1 MKGKERRMF
10 PGGNTS
16 KGFFSY
22 FDYIINR
29 KDANKFIILK
39 GGPGTGKSSMMRKI
53 GVYMQEKGY
62 DVEYHHCA
70 SDRESIDSIMI
81 PKLKIALVDGTA
93 PHVTDPKYPGAV
105 DMIINLGEYWDSKG
119 LEKNREEIVKVIER
133 NSKYYK
139 SAYKYFGAA
148 RLIQEDTLWKMEE
161 TLDFGRLNLIANN
174 LINEILKDSPV
185 TEKIGK
191 ERHLFGSAYTPT
203 GWADHTDTLL
213 RDLKR
218 TYYIKGEI
226 GTGKTT
232 LMKKVYQEATQR
244 GFNVEVFHTPLIPE
258 KIETIIINDLSVALS
273 IMDAAEKNNFKT
285 VELDKYINKEIYD
298 NYKDSIKENKK
309 IFENLISVAIEKL
322 AGAKNN
328 HDLMEAQYI
337 PNMDYSQINR
347 VIDRVIKIVS
357 EYEK

>member
-22 FDYIINR
+22 FDYIIDR
-29 KDANKFIILK
+29 KEANKIILLK

-81 PKLKIALVDGTA
+81 PKLKIAVFDGTA
-93 PHVTDPKYPGAV
+93 PHVMDPKYPGAI
-105 DMIINLGEYWDSKG
+105 DMIINLGEYWNAKG
-119 LEKNREEIVKVIER
+119 LVKNREEIIKVIDR

-139 SAYKYFGAA
+139 SAYKYFRAA
-148 RLIQEDTLWKMEE
+148 RLIQEDTIWKMEE
-161 TLDFGRLNLIANN
+161 ALDFGRLNVIVYD
-174 LINEILKDSPV
+174 LINEILIDSPV
-185 TEKIGK
+185 VEKAGK

-203 GWADHTDTLL
+203 GWAEHTDTLL
-213 RDLKR
+213 RDIEK
-218 TYYIKGEI
+218 TYYIKGKI

-244 GFNVEVFHTPLIPE
+244 GFDVEIFHTPLIPE
-258 KIETIIINDLSVALS
+258 KIETIIIKDLSIALS
-273 IMDAAEKNNFKT
+273 IMDAAKDNNYK
-285 VELDKYINKEIYD
+285 VIDLDEYINKEIYN
-298 NYKDSIKENKK
+298 NYKDSIEDNNKVY
-309 IFENLISVAIEKL
+309 ENLISIAIEKL
-322 AGAKNN
+322 AGAKKN

-337 PNMDYSQINR
+337 PNMNYDEINKVR
-347 VIDRVIKIVS
+347 DRIIEIIS
-357 EYEK
+357 EYE

>member
-22 FDYIINR
+22 FDYIIDR
-29 KDANKFIILK
+29 KEANKIIILK

-53 GVYMQEKGY
+53 GLYMQEKGY

-81 PKLKIALVDGTA
+81 PKLKIAILDGTA

-105 DMIINLGEYWDSKG
+105 DMIINLGEYWYDKG
-119 LEKNREEIVKVIER
+119 LVKNREEIVKVIDR

-161 TLDFGRLNLIANN
+161 ALDFGGLNVLAND
-174 LINEILKDSPV
+174 LINEILKSSPV
-185 TEKIGK
+185 VEKTGK

-203 GWADHTDTLL
+203 GWAEHTDTLL
-213 RDLKR
+213 RDIEKA
-218 TYYIKGEI
+218 YYIKGEI

-232 LMKKVYQEATQR
+232 LMKKVYQEAIQR
-244 GFNVEVFHTPLIPE
+244 GFDVEVFHTPLIPE
-258 KIETIIINDLSVALS
+258 KIETIIIKDLGIALS
-273 IMDAAEKNNFKT
+273 IMDAAKKRSFK
-285 VELDKYINKEIYD
+285 VIDLDEYVNKEIYN
-298 NYKDSIKENKK
+298 NYKDSIMDNKK
-309 IFENLISVAIEKL
+309 VYENLISIAIEKL
-322 AGAKNN
+322 AGAKKN

-337 PNMDYSQINR
+337 PNMYYDEINR
-347 VIDRVIKIVS
+347 VKERIIKIIS
-357 EYEK
+357 EYES